1 MFGQLLLQ
9 VVAHQT
15 QNVLKFTVLLLYPD
29 YLAET
34 FGHETYMT
42 SVTADNVTQAKKLA
56 QEEVAAENK
65 VENPDDFFVLC
76 VIAGEHDDIKD
87 RE

>member
-1 MFGQLLLQ
+1 
-9 VVAHQT
+9 
-15 QNVLKFTVLLLYPD
+15 
-29 YLAET
+29 
-34 FGHETYMT
+34 MT

>member
-34 FGHETYMT
+34 FGHATYMT

-56 QEEVAAENK
+56 QEEGAAKNK